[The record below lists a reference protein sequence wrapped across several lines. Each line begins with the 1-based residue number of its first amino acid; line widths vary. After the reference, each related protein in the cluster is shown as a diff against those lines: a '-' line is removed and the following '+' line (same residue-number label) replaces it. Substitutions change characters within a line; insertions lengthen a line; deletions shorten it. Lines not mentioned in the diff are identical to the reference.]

1 MSSTGDDPC
10 LYLSGELP
18 AYQEWTSRMPED
30 PKRRSDA
37 ERNREAIL
45 AAALA
50 ALTESAE
57 VSLNA
62 IAKRAN
68 VANATLYRH
77 FPTREQLVLEVY
89 GEEVRQLV
97 AAADEL
103 LEERNPTEA
112 LGQWVARLA
121 QYAMTKHGLASALQV
136 ATTQPADLFPDTY
149 EPIVGALARLIA
161 AAEDD
166 GSVKSG
172 LRADDV
178 ILLFAGLWQMDPHT
192 DWKAQSARL
201 YALVFEGLRA
211 DTTPG

>member
-1 MSSTGDDPC
+1 
-10 LYLSGELP
+10 
-18 AYQEWTSRMPED
+18 MPED

-37 ERNREAIL
+37 EKNREAIL
-45 AAALA
+45 VAALA
-50 ALTESAE
+50 ALTESAD

-97 AAADEL
+97 GAADEL
-103 LEERNPTEA
+103 LEERNPSEA
-112 LGQWVARLA
+112 LEQWVARLA

-136 ATTQPADLFPDTY
+136 ATSQPAESFPDTY
-149 EPIVGALARLIA
+149 EPIVGALAKLIA
-161 AAEDD
+161 AAEEV
-166 GSVKSG
+166 GRVKPG
-172 LRADDV
+172 LNADDV
-178 ILLFAGLWQMDPHT
+178 ILLFAGLWQMDPRT

-201 YALVFEGLRA
+201 YRLVFEGLKA
-211 DTTPG
+211 DTSSD

>member
-1 MSSTGDDPC
+1 
-10 LYLSGELP
+10 
-18 AYQEWTSRMPED
+18 MPDD

-45 AAALA
+45 AAALE
-50 ALTESAE
+50 ALTESAD

-89 GEEVRQLV
+89 GEEVRHLV
-97 AAADEL
+97 DAADEL
-103 LEERNPTEA
+103 LQEQNPHDA
-112 LGQWVARLA
+112 LEQWVARLA
-121 QYAMTKHGLASALQV
+121 QYAMTKAGLASALQA
-136 ATTQPADLFPDTY
+136 ATNQPAKSFPDTY
-149 EPIVGALARLIA
+149 GPIVGALAKLIA
-161 AAEDD
+161 AAEDA
-166 GSVKSG
+166 GSLRPG

-178 ILLFAGLWQMDPHT
+178 ILLFAGLFQMDSTT

-201 YALVFEGLRA
+201 YSLVLEGLQGDRSSR
-211 DTTPG
+211 